1 MLSQFS
7 DAIATGASANHNYPA
22 LSKTTHRSDK
32 SNLRNSC
39 RSVKQTIIRAQNRLY
54 RLWIGAVILLILLT
68 ITNVVTTVS
77 KSAIHTQKQA
87 LCSQVRPNNS
97 TNQSLQAMIDL
108 P

>member
-22 LSKTTHRSDK
+22 PNKMTHHSDK
-32 SNLRNSC
+32 SNLLDSC

-54 RLWIGAVILLILLT
+54 RLWIGGVLILILLT

-77 KSAIHTQKQA
+77 QSAIHTQKQ
-87 LCSQVRPNNS
+87 LLYSRIHPNDFPSQN
-97 TNQSLQAMIDL
+97 LHAMISL